1 METDQVSTHSQNSVN
16 RQHVYGRPSRNIV
29 FYAQILIIVIVVVAS
44 IVNLSL
50 NSTNH
55 TELWVAVLSTSLG
68 AVLPSPKLKPMKKAS
83 THQSSTPSGTF
94 VLS

>member
-1 METDQVSTHSQNSVN
+1 MEADQVSSENHSNNNKNVHPGIN
-16 RQHVYGRPSRNIV
+16 RNLV

-50 NSTNH
+50 NSTQH

-68 AVLPSPKLKPMKKAS
+68 AVLPSPKLKHTKRSKS
-83 THQSSTPSGTF
+83 QES
-94 VLS
+94 LSNSETLF